1 MRIHE
6 VELFH
11 FRNHT
16 HTKVTWAPYIN
27 ILIGPNGA
35 GKTSIVDAIHYLC
48 MSRSFVTSS
57 DSHVVKQ
64 DTKSFLLRGHFEG
77 QIRAQF
83 QLALSYSRGDGKKIF
98 VNEGPLDKLSD
109 LIGMVPVVV
118 LSPQDE
124 QLTKGGPVERR
135 VFIDAFISQLSRS
148 YLRNLMEYRQV
159 RRQRNKLLQKYAEG
173 GSFRVDKSMMQSY
186 LEPWNEQLVR
196 VGSKIIEERA
206 QVIKQLERF
215 VQYNFT
221 EISGLE
227 MQPGMR
233 YEAMVSGWEGD
244 AEANLDKDLS
254 KRDTK
259 SDDKANTDVHL
270 SNEHAMDDSPISLTR
285 LERIEQCFR
294 EALRAQFDKELE
306 RGQSLVG
313 PHRDEIVFYLS
324 EVELRRYGSQGQH
337 RLFALALKLGQLDYY
352 TKELEDAPLLI
363 LDDVFGDLD
372 GDRVRILLEHLK
384 AHKGQSFITAAH
396 PVAFSDFV
404 DFDHPDHLCITIK
417 NGNVVETN

>member
-6 VELFH
+6 SRTISFP
-11 FRNHT
+11 
-16 HTKVTWAPYIN
+16 KSYAYQGTWAPYIN

-57 DSHVVKQ
+57 ETHVVKQ
-64 DTKSFLLRGHFEG
+64 DTKSFLLRGHFQG
-77 QIRAQF
+77 QMRAQF
-83 QLALSYSRGDGKKIF
+83 QLALSYSREDGKKIF

-173 GSFRVDKSMMQSY
+173 GSFRVDKSLMQSY

-233 YEAMVSGWEGD
+233 YEAMVSGWEG
-244 AEANLDKDLS
+244 
-254 KRDTK
+254 
-259 SDDKANTDVHL
+259 
-270 SNEHAMDDSPISLTR
+270 MQR
-285 LERIEQCFR
+285 LIW
-294 EALRAQFDKELE
+294 
-306 RGQSLVG
+306 
-313 PHRDEIVFYLS
+313 
-324 EVELRRYGSQGQH
+324 
-337 RLFALALKLGQLDYY
+337 
-352 TKELEDAPLLI
+352 
-363 LDDVFGDLD
+363 
-372 GDRVRILLEHLK
+372 
-384 AHKGQSFITAAH
+384 
-396 PVAFSDFV
+396 
-404 DFDHPDHLCITIK
+404 IK
-417 NGNVVETN
+417 T

>member
-6 VELFH
+6 IELFQ

-16 HTKVTWAPYIN
+16 HTKVTWAPYMN
-27 ILIGPNGA
+27 VLIGPNGA
-35 GKTSIVDAIHYLC
+35 GKTSVVDAIHYLC

-64 DTKSFLLRGHFEG
+64 DTKSFLLRGHFQG

-83 QLALSYSRGDGKKIF
+83 QLSLSYSRGDGKKIF

-148 YLRNLMEYRQV
+148 YLRNLMEYRQI

-173 GSFRVDKSMMQSY
+173 GSFRVHKTLMQSY

-196 VGSKIIEERA
+196 VGSKIMDERA
-206 QVIKQLERF
+206 SVITQLERF
-215 VQYNFT
+215 VQVNFT

-227 MQPGMR
+227 MKPGMR
-233 YEAMVSGWEGD
+233 YESMVRGWEENEELTVD
-244 AEANLDKDLS
+244 SDQAKSKAEVDS
-254 KRDTK
+254 E
-259 SDDKANTDVHL
+259 V
-270 SNEHAMDDSPISLTR
+270 DSPTTLTR
-285 LERIEQCFR
+285 VERIEQCFKA
-294 EALRAQFDKELE
+294 ALDEQFDKELE

-313 PHRDEIVFYLS
+313 PHRDEIVFYLDK
-324 EVELRRYGSQGQH
+324 VELRRYGSQGQH

-352 TKELEDAPLLI
+352 TKELEDAPLLV

-372 GDRVRILLEHLK
+372 GERVRILLEHLK
-384 AHKGQSFITAAH
+384 AHQGQSFITAAH

-417 NGNVVETN
+417 DGNVAETN

>member
-6 VELFH
+6 IELIH

-16 HTKVTWAPYIN
+16 HTKVAWAPYIN
-27 ILIGPNGA
+27 VLIGPNGA

-48 MSRSFVTSS
+48 MSRSFVTNS
-57 DSHVVKQ
+57 DTHVVKQ
-64 DTKSFLLRGHFEG
+64 DTKSFLLRGQFQG

-83 QLALSYSRGDGKKIF
+83 QLALSYSRGEGKKIF
-98 VNEGPLDKLSD
+98 VNEGPLDRLSD
-109 LIGMVPVVV
+109 LIGMVPMVV

-135 VFIDAFISQLSRS
+135 LFIDAFISQLSRS
-148 YLRNLMEYRQV
+148 YLRNLIEYRQV

-173 GSFRVDKSMMQSY
+173 GSFRVNKILMQNY

-196 VGSKIIEERA
+196 IGAKIMDERVS
-206 QVIKQLERF
+206 VIDQLERF
-215 VQYNFT
+215 VQFNFT

-233 YEAMVSGWEGD
+233 YEAMVTGWDGD
-244 AEANLDKDLS
+244 SEVKAVSDEDS
-254 KRDTK
+254 K
-259 SDDKANTDVHL
+259 NEETD
-270 SNEHAMDDSPISLTR
+270 SKTALTR
-285 LERIEQCFR
+285 LERIEKCFK
-294 EALRAQFDKELE
+294 EALDKQFDKELE

-313 PHRDEIVFYLS
+313 PHRDEIVFYLD

-352 TKELEDAPLLI
+352 SKELEDAPLLV

-372 GDRVRILLEHLK
+372 EERVRVLLEHLK
-384 AHKGQSFITAAH
+384 AHQGQSFITAAH

-404 DFDHPDHLCITIK
+404 DFDDPDHMCITIK
-417 NGNVVETN
+417 DGNVAETK